1 VSGMPL
7 VRFRTGDIATL
18 HTAPCPCGRTSPRLG
33 PVIGRK
39 SQMLKIK
46 GTTVYPP
53 AIFAVLQEIPE
64 VRGYFLE
71 VRDTFELS
79 DRITVT
85 VGAAGTALTVE
96 SVTERIAVRTRVKP
110 EVVIVTPE
118 EITARTMRA
127 DKRKPIVFFDL
138 REKRHVH

>member
-1 VSGMPL
+1 
-7 VRFRTGDIATL
+7 
-18 HTAPCPCGRTSPRLG
+18 
-33 PVIGRK
+33 
-39 SQMLKIK
+39 MLKVK

-64 VRGYFLE
+64 VRGYLLE

-85 VGAAGTALTVE
+85 VGAAGPGLTAE
-96 SVTERIAVRTRVKP
+96 SVADRIAVRTRVKP
-110 EVVIVTPE
+110 EVVIATPE
-118 EITARTMRA
+118 EIVARTVCA
-127 DKRKPIVFFDL
+127 DKRKPITFFDL